1 MPEYTCLLH
10 SEGIQ
15 LPVGNTCHTKT
26 IDEAMDCCD
35 KKIKDMIAKSQQIY
49 PNMSITP
56 WTQNSNTIPDAFLE
70 VKPTT
75 CETRVRA
82 YDYNM

>member
-1 MPEYTCLLH
+1 MPEYTCLFH

-15 LPVGNTCHTKT
+15 LPLGNACQTET
-26 IDEAMDCCD
+26 IDEAVECCG
-35 KKIKDMIAKSQQIY
+35 KKIKNMISKSQKIY

-56 WTQNSNTIPDAFLE
+56 WSQNSNTIPDAYLE
-70 VKPTT
+70 VRPTS